1 MYFRGFKDRYSSVY
15 RIRALIQNI
24 NIDSTIINF
33 VIDTGSTQTIIGVKD
48 AIELKLLSIKEETL
62 ELINNY
68 NLPLEKTQTAIGS
81 MNLLK
86 LDNIILTFYL
96 NELCFFAE
104 HSEAIYISNPVIKNE
119 EEYKVINDIPS
130 VLGINIL
137 KNYKIEFSNDTV
149 LLER

>member
-15 RIRALIQNI
+15 RIKALIQNI
-24 NIDSTIINF
+24 NINSDIIDF

-48 AIELKLLSIKEETL
+48 AIKLKLLSIKDDTL

-81 MNLLK
+81 MSLLK

-104 HSEAIYISNPVIKNE
+104 HFEAIYISNPRIKNE
-119 EEYKVINDIPS
+119 EEYKIISDIPS

-137 KNYKIEFSNDTV
+137 KNYKIEFSNDIV

>member
-15 RIRALIQNI
+15 RIKALIQNI

-48 AIELKLLSIKEETL
+48 AIKLKLLSIKEETL

-81 MNLLK
+81 MSLLK
-86 LDNIILTFYL
+86 LDNIILTFHL

-104 HSEAIYISNPVIKNE
+104 HFEAIYISNPVIKNE
-119 EEYKVINDIPS
+119 EEYKVIKDIPS
-130 VLGINIL
+130 VLGINVL
-137 KNYKIEFSNDTV
+137 KNYKIEFSNDIV